1 MPGKIHG
8 KCFHTT
14 RKELKS
20 RTKDIVEGW
29 FGVRNRR
36 KIAGGA
42 EITSVGPD
50 LDSASEGKHYDNK

>member
-1 MPGKIHG
+1 M
-8 KCFHTT
+8 
-14 RKELKS
+14 
-20 RTKDIVEGW
+20 
-29 FGVRNRR
+29 RNRR